1 MGRYD
6 AVLFDMDGTLINS
19 EQLSFNSWPKTNA
32 ALGINVTPE
41 LVLSFTGLPRPRV
54 IEKIRAALGDTID
67 APGRPTVEDV
77 LAQHLKDRHA
87 AYEEAD
93 KLIKGDDLPGLLD
106 RIAEAGIERAVASS
120 SEREAVEHDLA
131 LAGILDKFSEF
142 VCGREVKRGKPNPD
156 IYLVAAKKLGVAP
169 ERCLV
174 VEDSPHGVRAGHA
187 AGMDVV
193 LIPDITPIDDEVR
206 ALCTAVYDQIDQI
219 AELVFA

>member
-1 MGRYD
+1 M
-6 AVLFDMDGTLINS
+6 
-19 EQLSFNSWPKTNA
+19 
-32 ALGINVTPE
+32 
-41 LVLSFTGLPRPRV
+41 
-54 IEKIRAALGDTID
+54 
-67 APGRPTVEDV
+67 

-106 RIAEAGIERAVASS
+106 RIAGAGIERAVASS

-156 IYLVAAKKLGVAP
+156 IYLVAASKLGVAP

-206 ALCTAVYDQIDQI
+206 ALCRCGLLRNLAGWVP
-219 AELVFA
+219 ARG

>member
-6 AVLFDMDGTLINS
+6 AVLFDMDGTLIIS

-142 VCGREVKRGKPNPD
+142 VCGREVKHGKPNPD

-206 ALCTAVYDQIDQI
+206 ALCIAVYDKIDQI